1 MSTIGDRG
9 GGLVRRALRRPEFA
23 YSLALFLVA
32 AAALWFAIARHGA
45 LPAGY
50 GAGTALFFIA
60 YGLFTITM
68 GYVHPRVGYVSFDRV
83 AQVAAILVLGP
94 VAAAWT
100 NGAASLLY
108 PWHRLRKGRPFVE
121 VLTASLHNAGL
132 MTLMI
137 LLAGLLYQRVGG
149 PVPLGELEWRDLA
162 TLLLLLVSMQ
172 ALNDV
177 GMRLYIGLLE
187 RRLPTDISL
196 FAFIV
201 ESGAGLGG
209 VLLAL
214 VFNRMELPALGLLL
228 AVMSLGMWTLQELA
242 RIRTRLEAI
251 VEERTRELRDKTR
264 ELERIATHDPLT
276 GLYNR
281 RHADEYLEER
291 ISEFGRYG
299 RGFAVALVDLDY
311 FKRINDDFSHAAG
324 DEVLRSIA
332 AILGER
338 CRDTDLVARYGGE
351 EFLLCFQE
359 ADAEAAHEA
368 CDEIR
373 VAVEAAEWG
382 LLAPGARVTLSA
394 GVAMMQAGFSR
405 RELLGAADQALYAA
419 KSAGRNRV
427 RFAAGP
433 QRWAGPIQR

>member
-1 MSTIGDRG
+1 MSTTGDRG
-9 GGLVRRALRRPEFA
+9 EGLVRRATRRPESA
-23 YSLALFLVA
+23 YSLALFLLA
-32 AAALWFAIARHGA
+32 AAALSVAIGRHGA
-45 LPAGY
+45 LPEGY
-50 GAGTALFFIA
+50 GAGTVLFFIA

-94 VAAAWT
+94 VAAAWI

-149 PVPLGELEWRDLA
+149 PVPLGELAWRDLA

-172 ALNDV
+172 ALNEG

-187 RRLPTDISL
+187 RRLPTEVSL

-201 ESGAGLGG
+201 EAGAGLGG
-209 VLLAL
+209 VLVAI
-214 VFNRMELPALGLLL
+214 VFNSMELPALGVLL

-242 RIRTRLEAI
+242 RIRTQLEAI
-251 VEERTRELRDKTR
+251 VDERTRALRDKTR

-276 GLYNR
+276 GLHNR

-291 ISEFGRYG
+291 ISEFERYG

-332 AILGER
+332 TILAQR

-351 EFLLCFQE
+351 EFLLAFRE
-359 ADAEAAHEA
+359 ADARAAHEA
-368 CDEIR
+368 CDSIR
-373 VAVEAAEWG
+373 MAVEAAEWG
-382 LLAPGARVTLSA
+382 LLAPGVRVTLSA
-394 GVAMMQAGFSR
+394 GVAIMQAGYSR

-427 RFAAGP
+427 RFASGP

>member
-1 MSTIGDRG
+1 M
-9 GGLVRRALRRPEFA
+9 
-23 YSLALFLVA
+23 
-32 AAALWFAIARHGA
+32 
-45 LPAGY
+45 
-50 GAGTALFFIA
+50 
-60 YGLFTITM
+60 
-68 GYVHPRVGYVSFDRV
+68 RV
-83 AQVAAILVLGP
+83 
-94 VAAAWT
+94 
-100 NGAASLLY
+100 
-108 PWHRLRKGRPFVE
+108 
-121 VLTASLHNAGL
+121 
-132 MTLMI
+132 
-137 LLAGLLYQRVGG
+137 
-149 PVPLGELEWRDLA
+149 
-162 TLLLLLVSMQ
+162 
-172 ALNDV
+172 
-177 GMRLYIGLLE
+177 YIGLLE

-332 AILGER
+332 TILAER

-405 RELLGAADQALYAA
+405 RELLGAADQALYVA